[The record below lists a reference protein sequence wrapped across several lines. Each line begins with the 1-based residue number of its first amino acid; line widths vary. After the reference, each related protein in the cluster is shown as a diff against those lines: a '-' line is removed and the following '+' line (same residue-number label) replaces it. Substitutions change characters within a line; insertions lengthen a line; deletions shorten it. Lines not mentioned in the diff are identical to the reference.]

1 MTGLTDWIAAV
12 LAALGVAFSVLAAV
26 GILRMPDLFTRMHA
40 ASKAG
45 TLGACCTVLAAAVYF
60 SQTDI
65 AVRAVLT
72 VLFLVLTAPIAAH
85 VIGRGG
91 YIAGAELS
99 PETIVDEFGGRPPG
113 FTACLETADTKPS
126 NNPTPGPHAAA
137 DRLREPNPSGEG
149 QCLEP

>member
-1 MTGLTDWIAAV
+1 MNRPTDWIAAA
-12 LAALGVAFSVLAAV
+12 LAVVGALFALLAAV

-60 SQTDI
+60 HQADV

-72 VLFLVLTAPIAAH
+72 VLFLLLTAPVAAH

-99 PETIVDEFGGRPPG
+99 PETVIDEFGGP
-113 FTACLETADTKPS
+113 A
-126 NNPTPGPHAAA
+126 PTPGAAGPDA
-137 DRLREPNPSGEG
+137 AGVATEG
-149 QCLEP
+149 PRPDGP

>member
-1 MTGLTDWIAAV
+1 MTGPTDWIAAV
-12 LAALGVAFSVLAAV
+12 LAVLGAVFSVLAAV

-60 SQTDI
+60 CQTDI

-91 YIAGAELS
+91 YLAGAKLS
-99 PETIVDEFGGRPPG
+99 PETVVDELGGRLSG
-113 FTACLETADTKPS
+113 SDVQSQKADTRPES
-126 NNPTPGPHAAA
+126 GPTPDPCRAA
-137 DRLREPNPSGEG
+137 DGEREQNESGGG
-149 QCLEP
+149 QCLYP